1 MTLSSEIYSFIVNSN
16 SNTTFINYLLDL
28 LKLISNLI
36 IKPIFTFL
44 SFNVTTDLIFRINT
58 LPAEIINFF
67 NQPYIGIERIN
78 FLQLHLNNIIHYHP
92 LSSGCYN
99 GIFLCLPFTIS
110 HIYSL
115 KELSI
120 SNKKVGVICLTSTI
134 IGIVGYNLLHNSTI
148 LDTLIFSFLRSQSI
162 FYIFSI
168 ILLLVLIYENID
180 LETTKNT
187 KFDSISFDENINIK
201 KHIFVPILLC
211 MTEQIVLFP
220 YINSIGDPLNNAF
233 NFDSIDKKLLYV
245 FGLVLGCFIGIFCII
260 NITKLLLNFIW
271 KIKPINTRIWRE
283 RLNII
288 FNTIMIGLVFST
300 FPYYTL
306 DYLTINNIGL
316 HSEERIIEKFLQ
328 NETVKRKNDILQIGA
343 NPDLIDLESYNIP
356 SNKNYSILENF
367 NYRAEKDTMFLS
379 NRSPGL
385 VNRLA
390 KNKMKEFLEKMGIK
404 ISTKEKIK
412 EKSLTKPNFELNENQ
427 PIINPNISPNRNIRW
442 KSYSKLKT
450 SSPLETII
458 TKKAFNDFS
467 IMKPTD
473 QVVEEIKT
481 RYYNN
486 PIYKII
492 LNGDIGLFLLN
503 QKSAD
508 FSSNVDYFDIRKKE
522 HALKNYINSLR
533 SYQNLPYSSEFYSF
547 FSGAKSFSNHV
558 YTHQSKGT
566 LRTIRRLFK
575 VELNEP
581 NKVLS
586 YDQPLYSK
594 ESEKQ
599 LKGKI
604 YHEEIFKNN
613 SNELKLKKWNPIP
626 FYVGWDNKS
635 HKYVITNRFVTT
647 TKEKD
652 KNKEIFEVVTFPKT
666 NKKNQKTIQN
676 INNILSISA
685 NDFRFKESE
694 KNLQTNLNYET
705 IPTTVVLSQ
714 NPQIF
719 SPPDRGI
726 FVWTTDT

>member
-1 MTLSSEIYSFIVNSN
+1 MDYFDIR
-16 SNTTFINYLLDL
+16 
-28 LKLISNLI
+28 K
-36 IKPIFTFL
+36 
-44 SFNVTTDLIFRINT
+44 
-58 LPAEIINFF
+58 
-67 NQPYIGIERIN
+67 
-78 FLQLHLNNIIHYHP
+78 
-92 LSSGCYN
+92 
-99 GIFLCLPFTIS
+99 
-110 HIYSL
+110 
-115 KELSI
+115 KEHAL
-120 SNKKVGVICLTSTI
+120 
-134 IGIVGYNLLHNSTI
+134 
-148 LDTLIFSFLRSQSI
+148 
-162 FYIFSI
+162 
-168 ILLLVLIYENID
+168 
-180 LETTKNT
+180 
-187 KFDSISFDENINIK
+187 
-201 KHIFVPILLC
+201 
-211 MTEQIVLFP
+211 
-220 YINSIGDPLNNAF
+220 
-233 NFDSIDKKLLYV
+233 
-245 FGLVLGCFIGIFCII
+245 
-260 NITKLLLNFIW
+260 
-271 KIKPINTRIWRE
+271 
-283 RLNII
+283 
-288 FNTIMIGLVFST
+288 
-300 FPYYTL
+300 
-306 DYLTINNIGL
+306 
-316 HSEERIIEKFLQ
+316 
-328 NETVKRKNDILQIGA
+328 
-343 NPDLIDLESYNIP
+343 
-356 SNKNYSILENF
+356 KNY
-367 NYRAEKDTMFLS
+367 
-379 NRSPGL
+379 
-385 VNRLA
+385 
-390 KNKMKEFLEKMGIK
+390 IK
-404 ISTKEKIK
+404 
-412 EKSLTKPNFELNENQ
+412 
-427 PIINPNISPNRNIRW
+427 
-442 KSYSKLKT
+442 
-450 SSPLETII
+450 
-458 TKKAFNDFS
+458 
-467 IMKPTD
+467 
-473 QVVEEIKT
+473 IKT